1 MALIVGKEQV
11 RVLESDEIGQTARMV
26 RKRRADEAEKRMRE
40 EAEKAKRAEA
50 EGVKPDAESL
60 ASGADAEP
68 SDAENSS
75 ANTAEE
81 AEKSVPSDDKGK
93 DEDSAEKTEAPSHL
107 SGVIDGSQIKAAP
120 KKKTTRKTK

>member
-1 MALIVGKEQV
+1 MALVVGKEQV
-11 RVLESDEIGQTARMV
+11 RVLESDEIGQTARML
-26 RKRRADEAEKRMRE
+26 RKLRAEEAEKRMHE

-50 EGVKPDAESL
+50 EGVKPNAESL

-81 AEKSVPSDDKGK
+81 AEKSVPSDDK
-93 DEDSAEKTEAPSHL
+93 DEGSAEKTEAPSHL

>member
-50 EGVKPDAESL
+50 EGVKPNAESL
-60 ASGADAEP
+60 AVSDEKT
-68 SDAENSS
+68 SDAEDNDK
-75 ANTAEE
+75 ADE
-81 AEKSVPSDDKGK
+81 AEKSVPSDNKGK
-93 DEDSAEKTEAPSHL
+93 DEGSAEKTEAPSHL

>member
-11 RVLESDEIGQTARMV
+11 RVLESDEIGQTARML
-26 RKRRADEAEKRMRE
+26 RKLRAEEAEKRMRE

-50 EGVKPDAESL
+50 EGVKPNAESL
-60 ASGADAEP
+60 AVSDEKT
-68 SDAENSS
+68 SDAEGNDR
-75 ANTAEE
+75 ADE

-93 DEDSAEKTEAPSHL
+93 GEDSAEKTETSSHL